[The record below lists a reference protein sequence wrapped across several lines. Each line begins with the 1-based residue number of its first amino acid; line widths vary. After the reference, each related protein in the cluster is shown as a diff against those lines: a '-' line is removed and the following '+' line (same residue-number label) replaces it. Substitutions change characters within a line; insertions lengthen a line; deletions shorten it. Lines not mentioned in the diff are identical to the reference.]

1 MWKPCSN
8 VIVKCSLKGTWGSVW
23 HFACPCVFRTIIIGD
38 QLMTD
43 EIPCYT
49 EPLEE
54 IYLEPLTCSRDIL
67 LKEPLLLD
75 SEAFFLSLSLYRA
88 VMTDQCFNSFL
99 ISIASTLRCLQNN
112 HRAVHN
118 NSEGK
123 SPPSTFLSLRKKREI
138 KHLNCRNLSKKNNIF
153 IFGTSDKGEKKNRFS
168 Y

>member
-1 MWKPCSN
+1 
-8 VIVKCSLKGTWGSVW
+8 
-23 HFACPCVFRTIIIGD
+23 
-38 QLMTD
+38 MTD

-67 LKEPLLLD
+67 LKEPLLPD

-88 VMTDQCFNSFL
+88 VMTDQCFNSLL
-99 ISIASTLRCLQNN
+99 ISIASTLSCLQNN
-112 HRAVHN
+112 HRAVDN

-138 KHLNCRNLSKKNNIF
+138 KHLNCKNLSKKNNIF
-153 IFGTSDKGEKKNRFS
+153 IFGTSDKEEKKKGSLIR
-168 Y
+168 

>member
-1 MWKPCSN
+1 
-8 VIVKCSLKGTWGSVW
+8 
-23 HFACPCVFRTIIIGD
+23 
-38 QLMTD
+38 MTD

-88 VMTDQCFNSFL
+88 VMTDQCFNSLL
-99 ISIASTLRCLQNN
+99 ISIASTLSCLQNN

-138 KHLNCRNLSKKNNIF
+138 KHLNCRNLSKKNTVISLF
-153 IFGTSDKGEKKNRFS
+153 SAPLTRGKKKKVLLLGSECCAFE
-168 Y
+168 